1 MVQATSTPDA
11 GDMSSSRLLIGRRSL
26 RGAFYMLTTRVAD
39 RRRVFVDAPSVECV
53 VEALRCSD
61 RERRSRTLAW
71 VVMPDHVHW
80 LMQLREGNI
89 SRCMQAFKS
98 RSSRAL
104 NLHRHTEGALWQR
117 GFYDHCVRS
126 DESLENQAR
135 YLIENPV
142 RAGLVDR
149 IGRYPYLWTRWPM
162 EASPTASPTAGD
174 ASAEQDPP
182 R

>member
-1 MVQATSTPDA
+1 MLTST
-11 GDMSSSRLLIGRRSL
+11 
-26 RGAFYMLTTRVAD
+26 VAD
-39 RRRVFVDAPSVECV
+39 RRRVFVDPPSVECV

-61 RERRSRTLAW
+61 REARSKTLAW

-80 LMQLREGNI
+80 LMQLRYGNI

-98 RSSRAL
+98 RSARAF
-104 NLHRHTEGALWQR
+104 NLFGGTQGSVWQR

-126 DESLENQAR
+126 DESLERQAL

-142 RAGLVDR
+142 RAGLATSVGD
-149 IGRYPYLWTRWPM
+149 YPYLWSRWSM
-162 EASPTASPTAGD
+162 DSTSSPPTT
-174 ASAEQDPP
+174 QPP

>member
-1 MVQATSTPDA
+1 
-11 GDMSSSRLLIGRRSL
+11 MSSPRLLIGRRSV
-26 RGAFYMLTTRVAD
+26 RGAYYMLTSTVAD
-39 RRRVFVDAPSVECV
+39 RRKLFVDAARVECV

-61 RERRSRTLAW
+61 REARSRTLAW

-80 LMQLREGNI
+80 LMQLRDGNI

-98 RSSRAL
+98 RASRAF
-104 NLHRHTEGALWQR
+104 NLHTGAQGSVWQR

-126 DESLENQAR
+126 DESLERQAR

-142 RAGLVDR
+142 RAGLAGSV
-149 IGRYPYLWTRWPM
+149 GEYPYLWSRWPM
-162 EASPTASPTAGD
+162 TPETSP
-174 ASAEQDPP
+174 AEDSQP

>member
-1 MVQATSTPDA
+1 MLTST
-11 GDMSSSRLLIGRRSL
+11 
-26 RGAFYMLTTRVAD
+26 VAD
-39 RRRVFVDAPSVECV
+39 RRKLFVDAARVECV

-61 RERRSRTLAW
+61 REARSRTLAW

-80 LMQLREGNI
+80 LMQLRDGNI

-98 RSSRAL
+98 RASRAF
-104 NLHRHTEGALWQR
+104 NLHTGAQGSVWQR

-126 DESLENQAR
+126 DESLERQAR

-142 RAGLVDR
+142 RAGLAASV
-149 IGRYPYLWTRWPM
+149 GEYPYLWSRWPM
-162 EASPTASPTAGD
+162 TPETSP
-174 ASAEQDPP
+174 AEDSQP